1 MFLLND
7 VVAACRGDHLLVVDV
22 SQARDLSNRGSVT
35 PELVGMDDL
44 WDIVFTQEPDQE
56 RLRGLGIEVTLVE
69 GALHEAVLIHCFP

>member
-1 MFLLND
+1 
-7 VVAACRGDHLLVVDV
+7 
-22 SQARDLSNRGSVT
+22 
-35 PELVGMDDL
+35 MDDL